1 MGILVPF
8 LGMSSN
14 LAGVRSYLRWIANS
28 QIVGREIAGLCDQP
42 GNERIGGTHA
52 DYVTALKLTE
62 KTRQDGSTHSPMRCF
77 SFFFAF
83 FAAFFSLAVMAGC
96 FLVSLLLFC
105 CLPMVLAF
113 ALN

>member
-1 MGILVPF
+1 MPAVESQMLL
-8 LGMSSN
+8 LGTQAPTFTLPDPDGTLHS
-14 LAGVRSYLRWIANS
+14 LR
-28 QIVGREIAGLCDQP
+28 
-42 GNERIGGTHA
+42 NERIGGTHA
-52 DYVTALKLTE
+52 NYVAALKLTE
-62 KTRQDGSTHSPMRCF
+62 KTRQDRSTHSPMRCF